1 MGTPGQ
7 NFDPG
12 LFFCQ
17 SMSKFAAELH
27 CTTLHT
33 ETIIEIFVPGFW
45 EKMEN
50 RSEAS
55 FFVTVQEEK
64 YGRTFDCDCG

>member
-1 MGTPGQ
+1 
-7 NFDPG
+7 
-12 LFFCQ
+12 
-17 SMSKFAAELH
+17 MSQENNNTHLDAVREGMSLEVLASNNQV
-27 CTTLHT
+27 
-33 ETIIEIFVPGFW
+33 IFLDGFW